1 MQKFDSDYQIEI
13 DYDSKNDLAKT
24 FSALSQI
31 IEGEERFTNLFL
43 KLLNEQDV
51 QKVVLQ
57 KLETGSIKVF
67 LRNIFENISDDQIY
81 AKGYRAFIEQFLIE
95 IKNYFLT
102 LLSEEI
108 EITKDKLDIVK
119 KNLIEEGSKKKLKNI
134 ETLNN
139 LTYEHMLDCI
149 DGIIK
154 PIKNLD
160 RGQAVRVKCQGR
172 EFNLNKDIK
181 YDRSGIESIVIRNE
195 ISRNQELVF
204 LVKKPDYI
212 GKSKWE
218 FYYKGEHISA
228 KILHEN
234 WLNKFQKGLLST
246 DKIPLPGDSL
256 RVRTDVIVTIN
267 RSGIIIA
274 VEYEINEVLEVIKN
288 QGIDEDSFDF

>member
-102 LLSEEI
+102 LLSEET

-139 LTYEHMLDCI
+139 LTYEQMLDCI